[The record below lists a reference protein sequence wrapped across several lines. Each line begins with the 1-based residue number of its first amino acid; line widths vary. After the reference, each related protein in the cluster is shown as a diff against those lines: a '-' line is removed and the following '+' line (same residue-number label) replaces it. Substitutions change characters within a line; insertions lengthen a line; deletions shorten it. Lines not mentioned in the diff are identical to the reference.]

1 MNEDRKALL
10 SLRIAIAR
18 TAQRF
23 QYETAHLPVLD
34 KSYEELYDMAEE
46 KEHGWKTLLW
56 GALEESG
63 CKTEV

>member
-18 TAQRF
+18 TAQGF
-23 QYETAHLPVLD
+23 NYETQHLPVLD
-34 KSYEELYDMAEE
+34 KSYEELRNMAEE

-56 GALEESG
+56 GALEE
-63 CKTEV
+63 CKSRTEV